1 MSSLAISHRKSKKK
15 KLEGRR
21 KKPTTKNE
29 YTLVIIHTHNTR
41 IYNHV
46 CCYSTNRVRRRPQ
59 GHQGP
64 STSRRIESPRGRFR
78 HIDFAHRLFFLF
90 FKERWSSMMHRRV
103 VSFFFFERDVRRA
116 VRSSG
121 CDDGTKERGALRNDA
136 KVSSRGFPCGRSSE
150 RCGVAV

>member
-1 MSSLAISHRKSKKK
+1 
-15 KLEGRR
+15 
-21 KKPTTKNE
+21 
-29 YTLVIIHTHNTR
+29 
-41 IYNHV
+41 
-46 CCYSTNRVRRRPQ
+46 
-59 GHQGP
+59 
-64 STSRRIESPRGRFR
+64 
-78 HIDFAHRLFFLF
+78 
-90 FKERWSSMMHRRV
+90 MHRRV